1 MVLGTLGYMSPEQAA
16 GRTVDFRSD
25 QFSFGTIVYEMA
37 SGKRAFHRA
46 TGPETLTAILREEPE
61 PLLSAASLS
70 TPKPNHHDHQVSR
83 RVKAVNNTDGSVSF
97 RAVTCKLPAS
107 Q

>member
-25 QFSFGTIVYEMA
+25 QFSLGTIVYEMA

-61 PLLSAASLS
+61 PLSQQA
-70 TPKPNHHDHQVSR
+70 P
-83 RVKAVNNTDGSVSF
+83 G
-97 RAVTCKLPAS
+97 LPAPLRWIIEELCLAKDS
-107 Q
+107 RNATHQRAICFAS